1 MVVVIPAYEP
11 DEKLLSVVAALKRDT
26 DYAIVVVDDGS
37 SETAQGVFAALPE
50 DVVLL
55 RHAQNRGKGRALK
68 TAYEYILEHCYIKC
82 PFHPRMREYILFPNL
97 VLLPNLK

>member
-55 RHAQNRGKGRALK
+55 RRTGGKDARLK
-68 TAYEYILEHCYIKC
+68 QHMNIFWNIFLNPKAS
-82 PFHPRMREYILFPNL
+82 
-97 VLLPNLK
+97 